1 MICTP
6 HTLCRVQV
14 RRWADSY
21 KGVGMPRPK
30 KKKLDEA
37 RERLLKQVDSI
48 DAENTA
54 PQAVLE
60 LEQAVSFTGS
70 AVRGCCV
77 VDVPGWACEWLPLG
91 MRGGE

>member
-1 MICTP
+1 MG
-6 HTLCRVQV
+6 R
-14 RRWADSY
+14 Y

-60 LEQAVSFTGS
+60 LAALPTAALSC
-70 AVRGCCV
+70 ACGCRC
-77 VDVPGWACEWLPLG
+77 AE
-91 MRGGE
+91 